1 MQFHPLPALGRQQ
14 QGPGLFLLILGDDGV
29 QGPGDILDGVLFV
42 GAVTLLP
49 GVDFVGRHPEKVADV
64 DHRDVVV
71 LYKLGI
77 RHGGGQGRVGQPVVQ
92 NGHLIGVVRPAVD
105 PVPLFPQGVLPGHV
119 GVFP

>member
-14 QGPGLFLLILGDDGV
+14 QGPGLLLLILGDDGV
-29 QGPGDILDGVLFV
+29 QGPRDVLNGVLLV
-42 GAVTLLP
+42 GAVGLFP
-49 GVDFVGRHPEKVADV
+49 GVHLVGRDPKKVADV

-71 LYKLGI
+71 LHKLGI

-92 NGHLIGVVRPAVD
+92 NGHLVGVVRPAMD